1 MASRG
6 KGFGFVMLIV
16 VVAIV
21 LYIASHAWQKVAPT
35 ALDVSDPGRIS
46 APDRGQSEA
55 AEALGSLPNLGEM
68 QQETQGHVDRLEEA
82 LAEIE

>member
-6 KGFGFVMLIV
+6 KGFGF
-16 VVAIV
+16 
-21 LYIASHAWQKVAPT
+21 PT
-35 ALDVSDPGRIS
+35 ALDLSDPGRLGAS
-46 APDRGQSEA
+46 DRGQPEA
-55 AEALGSLPNLGEM
+55 AEALGQLPNLGEM